1 VATWARHDYEAMS
14 AFEEDAT
21 LAMDRLP
28 SSQVPDRRTTDYR
41 VPTGSNV
48 ATS

>member
-1 VATWARHDYEAMS
+1 MS
-14 AFEEDAT
+14 AFEKDAT

-41 VPTGSNV
+41 RPTAGSNL
-48 ATS
+48 AAS